1 MKNLI
6 SLTWI
11 LFNSHF
17 SISKSKY
24 FYFKKKERR
33 WEPILFIGIIITLVF
48 ALGPYYIKLLNTIY
62 NQYSMLDMSETF
74 ILFSFFVSSIIG
86 LFFGLFLVINTF
98 FFSDNLRTLIPL
110 PLKASEIIT
119 SKFLIILF
127 DQLLISLLIL
137 LPSLIIFGI
146 NENVSFMYWI
156 YSFFIFILAQVFPVG
171 FISIIL
177 FPLSKIFKFKKH
189 KDAMIFIVGII
200 VLLLSLVYVQISMT
214 IPEKVLENPEDIINI
229 YVVQNQIINSISRA
243 YPPAILATKALINHG
258 IISFLWFAS
267 FIGLNFILFLLLIFL
282 GDKFYYSVYSEIQ
295 EHYASRKKLSL
306 NTLNEK
312 ISENRSKISAL
323 VKREWIYFLRIP
335 SFAFNGLASVF
346 IFPILIII
354 FYFSMNSPDLGQ
366 IKTFIEN
373 YKFLYLPVSIIIT
386 VLASSMNSVSSSILS
401 REGKLSKELKIIPV
415 SYKDVFLAK
424 LIQVSELTFMGII
437 FSSIVLAVVLKLN
450 FIEIVLVI
458 IISFLNASFLNTLQ
472 MLVDVSRPKL
482 TWDNPQ
488 KAMKQNLNV
497 AISIPIVFGYSFIL
511 GFIGFILMNLLNQ
524 ILISLIFACMGII
537 GLVLTLGIL
546 KKAFKKFIQKDI
558 NFTS

>member
-17 SISKSKY
+17 SISKNKY

-33 WEPILFIGIIITLVF
+33 WEPILFLGVIITLIFV
-48 ALGPYYIKLLNTIY
+48 LGPYYIELLNTLY
-62 NQYSMLDMSETF
+62 NQYSVMGMSDTF
-74 ILFSFFVSSIIG
+74 VLFSFFVSSIIG
-86 LFFGLFLVINTF
+86 LFFGLFLLINTF
-98 FFSDNLRTLIPL
+98 FFSNNLRTLIPL

-127 DQLLISLLIL
+127 DQLLISTLIL
-137 LPSLIIFGI
+137 LPSLIIYGI
-146 NENVSFMYWI
+146 NENASLIYWI
-156 YSFFIFILAQVFPVG
+156 YSFFVFILAQVFPIG

-177 FPLSKIFKFKKH
+177 FPLSRIFKFKKH
-189 KDAMIFIVGII
+189 KDAMVFVVGII
-200 VLLLSLVYVQISMT
+200 VLILSLIYVQVSMT
-214 IPEKVLENPEDIINI
+214 IPENILENPDDIINI
-229 YVVQNQIINSISRA
+229 YVVQNQIINSMSRA
-243 YPPAILATKALINHG
+243 YPPAILATKALINNG
-258 IISFLWFAS
+258 IVSFLWFVGY
-267 FIGLNFILFLLLIFL
+267 IGLNIILFLLLIFL

-312 ISENRSKISAL
+312 ISQNRSKISAL
-323 VKREWIYFLRIP
+323 VKREWRYFLRIP

-346 IFPILIII
+346 IFPILILI

-373 YKFLYLPVSIIIT
+373 YKFLYVPVSIIIT

-401 REGKLSKELKIIPV
+401 REGKLSNELKIIPV

-424 LIQVSELTFMGII
+424 FIQVSELTFSGIV
-437 FSSIVLAVVLKLN
+437 FSSVVLSAVLKLN
-450 FIEIVLVI
+450 ILEIILVV
-458 IISFLNASFLNTLQ
+458 IISFINSSFLNILQ

-488 KAMKQNLNV
+488 KAMKQNINV

-511 GFIGFILMNLLNQ
+511 GFIGFVLMNTFNQ
-524 ILISLIFACMGII
+524 IIISLFFAFIGII
-537 GLVLTLGIL
+537 GLISTWGIL
-546 KKAFKKFIQKDI
+546 RKAFKKFIQRDI